1 MAIVLGVFVMS
12 PSFLPPGEVD
22 FVDELGPGAST
33 VQKGRI
39 LAMGGC
45 WEAWRWDEGS
55 SKSDWQFCIE

>member
-39 LAMGGC
+39 LAMG
-45 WEAWRWDEGS
+45 WMLGS
-55 SKSDWQFCIE
+55 LGDGWKNA

>member
-1 MAIVLGVFVMS
+1 MAIVLGVFVTS
-12 PSFLPPGEVD
+12 LSFLPPGEVD

-45 WEAWRWDEGS
+45 WEAWRWVKNAGFEGR
-55 SKSDWQFCIE
+55 KFEK